1 MGGKN
6 GKKKKKKRRMTTPK
20 GKDPVFIHQPELA
33 RDSQPLLRARKPFP
47 YLLEGMNGTYKFKIF
62 SRK

>member
-1 MGGKN
+1 
-6 GKKKKKKRRMTTPK
+6 MTTPK

-47 YLLEGMNGTYKFKIF
+47 YLLEGTNGTYKFKIF
-62 SRK
+62 SQK

>member
-1 MGGKN
+1 ME
-6 GKKKKKKRRMTTPK
+6 KKKKKKKRMTTPK

-47 YLLEGMNGTYKFKIF
+47 YLLEGTNGTYKFKTF
-62 SRK
+62 SWK